1 MSKWDNKHTIEIISP
16 GRINIIGEH
25 LDYNGGDVLP
35 MPINLATQIHL
46 TKTDGKEYEVKSLQ
60 FENKLRQKAER
71 RWSFR
76 RKMA

>member
-1 MSKWDNKHTIEIISP
+1 MSKGDNQNTIEIISP

-46 TKTDGKEYEVKSLQ
+46 TKTDGVESVSYTHLTLPTKRIV
-60 FENKLRQKAER
+60 
-71 RWSFR
+71 
-76 RKMA
+76 